1 MVGLLDHNPPPTMSR
16 TLSDPSELNPRWNR
30 ARNKAWMAACVA
42 VQVFHSEIQRKK
54 MEIEIPNEVEDIYSD
69 ILLVARTCVEA
80 LKNQGM
86 FFPNLNTSRD
96 SPKPQ

>member
-1 MVGLLDHNPPPTMSR
+1 MSR

-86 FFPNLNTSRD
+86 FFPNLNTSWN